1 MQIGYS
7 EETLRFSIA
16 TQIVAIEEELEWLK
30 YYYGLRNDDCIEDCA
45 RNIQESLTAILENVE
60 NLKGEVL

>member
-30 YYYGLRNDDCIEDCA
+30 YYYDLRNDDCIEDCA
-45 RNIQESLTAILENVE
+45 RNIQESLTVILENVE